1 VYHLELRKFP
11 HTVCRF
17 NQGEQQLRAIVVPWV
32 REEWIEEGERGW
44 NMHEATLTVLEGPEL
59 SMGDLTM
66 GRGWRNA
73 QRVSKDVTE
82 SVLAAAMQ
90 SRGEGPV
97 RAEPVA
103 RSGASASVGD
113 AVEAHGSSGA
123 ATAAREQSAQAGQP
137 QREAEQGG
145 RPQGERELLADSLG
159 LHVLGLLDAGPV
171 ALSEVWAL
179 ARQRLAQ
186 PTAAES
192 LALGEQSV
200 RSLLQRRLGVLQHGD
215 RVVDDSQAETLL
227 RSIETW
233 STGAREAT
241 VIARKT

>member
-1 VYHLELRKFP
+1 MYHLELRKFP

-59 SMGDLTM
+59 STGDLTM

-73 QRVSKDVTE
+73 QRKSKDVTQR
-82 SVLAAAMQ
+82 VLAAAMQ

-103 RSGASASVGD
+103 RSGASASIGD
-113 AVEAHGSSGA
+113 GVEAHGFSG
-123 ATAAREQSAQAGQP
+123 ATAAREQSAQAGQR

-145 RPQGERELLADSLG
+145 RPAGERELLADSLG

-171 ALSEVWAL
+171 PLSEVWAL
-179 ARQRLAQ
+179 ARERLAQ

-200 RSLLQRRLGVLQHGD
+200 RSLLQRRLGVLQQGD
-215 RVVDDSQAETLL
+215 RVVDDGQVETLL

-233 STGAREAT
+233 SAGAREAT
-241 VIARKT
+241 LIARKT

>member
-1 VYHLELRKFP
+1 MYHLELRKFP

-59 SMGDLTM
+59 STGDLTM

-73 QRVSKDVTE
+73 QRKSKDVTRARAR
-82 SVLAAAMQ
+82 SRHAVARRGARAGRARRALWRVRVDRGCGGSARVLGGD
-90 SRGEGPV
+90 RGARAV
-97 RAEPVA
+97 RAGGAA
-103 RSGASASVGD
+103 RNARPSRAGAQRASASC
-113 AVEAHGSSGA
+113 SPTRSGC
-123 ATAAREQSAQAGQP
+123 TCSR
-137 QREAEQGG
+137 
-145 RPQGERELLADSLG
+145 
-159 LHVLGLLDAGPV
+159 LLDAGPV
-171 ALSEVWAL
+171 PLSEVWAL
-179 ARQRLAQ
+179 ARERLAQ

-192 LALGEQSV
+192 LALGEQAV
-200 RSLLQRRLGVLQHGD
+200 RSLLQRRLGVLQQGD
-215 RVVDDSQAETLL
+215 RVVDDGQAETLL